1 MTLIS
6 FADMED
12 KFIKEVLEQEA
23 SWHPDAELS
32 AFSMAAGYAM
42 GHGYKQGKAYMFAMD
57 LMDKGLVFDD

>member
-23 SWHPDAELS
+23 SWRPGAVLS
-32 AFSMAAGYAM
+32 TFSMAAGYAM

>member
-6 FADMED
+6 FAEMEE
-12 KFIKEVLEQEA
+12 KFVKEVLDQKG
-23 SWHPDAELS
+23 SWYPRAVLS
-32 AFSMAAGYAM
+32 TFSMAAGYAM